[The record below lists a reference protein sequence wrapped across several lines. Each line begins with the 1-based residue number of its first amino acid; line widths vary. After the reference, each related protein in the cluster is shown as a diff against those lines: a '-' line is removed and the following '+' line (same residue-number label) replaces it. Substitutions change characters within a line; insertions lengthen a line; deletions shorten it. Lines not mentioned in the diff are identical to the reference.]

1 MERNSLKDTHIYR
14 IAAWMWIGYLA
25 TLAVVNTT
33 IYTNLP
39 ASPVAAYSWANG
51 LAALIFLGLSYSDG
65 VKKHLGRVYSPLMI
79 ALISATPILLHHLLL
94 PQLPSGPLSNAEG
107 MVMRQLPVQFI
118 GLALVAW
125 EYRLGALVL
134 FGLGTAALELLT
146 ILGFKPFNQGTFTII
161 AFITIIRTISFLV
174 IGVFFHYLMARLRSQ
189 QDYLQQANVQ
199 LRHHAS
205 TLENLTI
212 SRERNRMARELHDT
226 LAHTLSALSVQLE
239 TVKAY
244 WEVEPDTAQNLLDQS
259 LTATHSGLDETRRA
273 LKALRASPL
282 EDLGLV
288 LGIQKLAE
296 SARDRGNLQLEMTLP
311 VQPPSFSPDVEQC
324 IYRVAQ
330 EAIENVLHHANAQ
343 KLTLALDFN
352 QDGALLSIQD
362 NGLGFKPGK
371 KNLSGHFGLSGMK
384 ERAQL
389 VGGELRIDSYPTKG
403 TTIQLAIKGN
413 FNEGDHL
420 RRPGPYS

>member
-1 MERNSLKDTHIYR
+1 MERNSLKDIQIYR

-25 TLAVVNTT
+25 TLAIVDKI
-33 IYTNLP
+33 IYADLP
-39 ASPVAAYSWANG
+39 SSPLATYSWANG
-51 LAALIFLGLSYSDG
+51 LTAALFLGLSYWKWGQDR
-65 VKKHLGRVYSPLMI
+65 LTNAYPIIMI
-79 ALISATPILLHHLLL
+79 ALITVAPILFHHLLL
-94 PQLPSGPLSNAEG
+94 PKLPSGPLSNAEG
-107 MVMRQLPVQFI
+107 ITLRQWPIHFM
-118 GLALVAW
+118 GLVLVAW
-125 EYRLGALVL
+125 QYRLAPII
-134 FGLGTAALELLT
+134 FFSLGTAVLDLGT
-146 ILGFKPFNQGTFTII
+146 IMVFKPTNPGTFTIL
-161 AFITIIRTISFLV
+161 AFITLIRTVSFLV
-174 IGVFFHYLMARLRSQ
+174 IGIFIQYLMARLRAQ
-189 QDYLQQANVQ
+189 QDSLQQANIQ

-244 WEVEPDTAQNLLDQS
+244 WDVEPDNAQNLLDQS
-259 LTATHSGLDETRRA
+259 LTATRSGLDETRRA

-296 SARDRGNLQLEMTLP
+296 SARDRANLKLELTLP
-311 VQPPSFSPDVEQC
+311 MQPPILSPDLEQC
-324 IYRVAQ
+324 IYRVTQ
-330 EAIENVLHHANAQ
+330 EAIENVVHHANAQ
-343 KLTLALDFN
+343 KLTVTLNFN
-352 QDGALLSIQD
+352 WDGVFLMVQD

-371 KNLSGHFGLSGMK
+371 NNFPGHFGLSGMR

-389 VGGELRIDSYPTKG
+389 VGGELTIDSYSQKG

-413 FNEGDHL
+413 FDESDHL
-420 RRPGPYS
+420 R

>member
-1 MERNSLKDTHIYR
+1 
-14 IAAWMWIGYLA
+14 
-25 TLAVVNTT
+25 
-33 IYTNLP
+33 
-39 ASPVAAYSWANG
+39 
-51 LAALIFLGLSYSDG
+51 
-65 VKKHLGRVYSPLMI
+65 
-79 ALISATPILLHHLLL
+79 
-94 PQLPSGPLSNAEG
+94 
-107 MVMRQLPVQFI
+107 
-118 GLALVAW
+118 
-125 EYRLGALVL
+125 
-134 FGLGTAALELLT
+134 
-146 ILGFKPFNQGTFTII
+146 
-161 AFITIIRTISFLV
+161 
-174 IGVFFHYLMARLRSQ
+174 
-189 QDYLQQANVQ
+189 
-199 LRHHAS
+199 
-205 TLENLTI
+205 
-212 SRERNRMARELHDT
+212 
-226 LAHTLSALSVQLE
+226 
-239 TVKAY
+239 
-244 WEVEPDTAQNLLDQS
+244 
-259 LTATHSGLDETRRA
+259 LDETRRA

>member
-1 MERNSLKDTHIYR
+1 M
-14 IAAWMWIGYLA
+14 GYLA
-25 TLAVVNTT
+25 TLAMVDKI
-33 IYTNLP
+33 IYADLP
-39 ASPVAAYSWANG
+39 RSPLSAYSWANG
-51 LAALIFLGLSYSDG
+51 LTAALFLGLSYWQWGQDRL
-65 VKKHLGRVYSPLMI
+65 KNLYPIIMI
-79 ALISATPILLHHLLL
+79 ALITVTPILFHHLLL
-94 PQLPSGPLSNAEG
+94 PKLPSGPLSNAEG
-107 MVMRQLPVQFI
+107 ITLRQWPIHFM
-118 GLALVAW
+118 GLVLVAW
-125 EYRLGALVL
+125 QYRLAPIIL
-134 FGLGTAALELLT
+134 FSFGTAALDLGT
-146 ILGFKPFNQGTFTII
+146 IMIFKPANQGTFTVL
-161 AFITIIRTISFLV
+161 AFITLIRTISFLV
-174 IGVFFHYLMARLRSQ
+174 IGFFINRLMTRLRAQ
-189 QDYLQQANVQ
+189 QDSLQQANMQ

-239 TVKAY
+239 TIKAY
-244 WEVEPDTAQNLLDQS
+244 WEVEPDTAQNFLDQS
-259 LTATHSGLDETRRA
+259 LAATRSGLDETRRA

-296 SARDRGNLQLEMTLP
+296 SARDRANLQLELTLP
-311 VQPPSFSPDVEQC
+311 GQLPSLSPDLEQC

-330 EAIENVLHHANAQ
+330 EAIANVLHHANAQ
-343 KLTLALDFN
+343 MLTVTLDFN

-371 KNLSGHFGLSGMK
+371 KNLSGHFGISGMK
-384 ERAQL
+384 ERAQF
-389 VGGELRIDSYPTKG
+389 VGGELRIDSYPHKG

-420 RRPGPYS
+420 R